1 MALKRKKTAGPQF
14 AGPPGAG
21 NAAAPVPARLRMVT
35 ESGPG
40 PWLPGAL
47 RLSPGSLLWVPD
59 KAGSSQPIE
68 LATATRGFI
77 TPGDPAFGNSA
88 DVTDLHTP
96 AGQVQL
102 ELDPTLFEMS
112 QELVTGSPG

>member
-1 MALKRKKTAGPQF
+1 MALKRKKPAGARF
-14 AGPPGAG
+14 AGPPGPG
-21 NAAAPVPARLRMVT
+21 STPAPVPTRLRMVS

-59 KAGSSQPIE
+59 SAGSAPPIE
-68 LATATRGFI
+68 LATATRVFI
-77 TPGDPAFGNSA
+77 TPGGPVVGDSA
-88 DVTDLHTP
+88 SVTDLQTP

-102 ELDPTLFEMS
+102 ELDATLFEMS
-112 QELVTGSPG
+112 QELVTGSAG